1 MISDLKYTHREGNC
15 IIKYAPSSGKIY
27 TGGADGEVREFKNM
41 DDDESKS
48 HLIGDETLA
57 LAVGKTHFYTS
68 ATNTNRVMSYKIED
82 GSEDC
87 IVIRF
92 TADVTTLDIV
102 EKEGKRLIAAGSDD
116 MIVKV
121 MNLNSHKEF
130 IFKGHEAS
138 ILSVCLDPKN
148 LDKVVSTSCDG
159 SIILWNIADEKIKK
173 IHNSVLPR
181 FSDFQSSKTLSQV
194 VWNPADGSTFAVAHQ
209 NGVYFYNSTNGT
221 EVKNF
226 QMNNSDDKN
235 EYLSVLDWFING
247 EYIVGGTSSGKIIIW
262 AYKDGSIHYNNTPGR
277 SNGIRS
283 IAWSP
288 SKIEEISFLNKEA
301 YWGILTVDLQ
311 EENEDRLEGANEMLN
326 ENEMMRVFEEND
338 GDDDDENAFSI
349 KKIKASAGFQEDQ
362 EGLDV
367 FDPNISSRGID
378 EKVGE
383 ILMEKNISKA
393 ESPAPLSSFDMKLQD
408 TFQPASTPVH
418 LSSRFMVWNS
428 IGIVKAQNLDDE
440 SAIDIEFHDTSIHH
454 AFHLPNPH
462 GYTMA
467 CLSNLAVV
475 FAAEA
480 DGEEEDEDH
489 IASKLNV
496 HYFAS
501 SDYNKEWSIDMPKG
515 EEILCICI
523 GSSWIAAG
531 TDKRNLRIFT
541 LAGMQKNV
549 FSLNGPLVTLSGHGD
564 YIFIVTHFGA
574 PLVHNQSLY
583 VAVLD
588 ISNYKRHLISH
599 FTPLPLTPSSSLTW
613 AGFSDE
619 GTPTFSDSVGVVRI
633 FDYSSHQWTEVC
645 NISSYC
651 KGKSD
656 SHFMLGLSEKEE
668 IVRAI
673 KCKGTKYPVT
683 VPKPTVT
690 VLPMQLPLCDQGSEK
705 TTLEEKYLKGE
716 ILNKN
721 EDDIAATNET
731 IIKLFALAIKSDQER
746 RALEICKLMNMDT
759 LKIAVKYASKLR
771 KLQLA
776 NKVNELARQISEKEE
791 ERRDK
796 LRLSTLCSQNDMFET
811 QEEEEQEENGHQD
824 SALQDNPLLNAKI
837 KKKNNVPLKCISDT
851 QSQGDTR
858 NPFKKTLLKNTPQ
871 AGSIRTGLVF
881 DSISQSS
888 QNSQIKSS
896 QDNLPNKNIVK
907 KSEKQRLIT
916 HSSSVRQ
923 GNNDINKETQSSY
936 KQLKGFLLWL
946 AENPQDS
953 NNIVKNKELGL
964 KIWKELPKVEK
975 DKYKVPRT
983 PLSIVSTNRKRSLED
998 HIVRNTDSQKKAKP
1012 STDLSAFAAPE

>member
-57 LAVGKTHFYTS
+57 LA
-68 ATNTNRVMSYKIED
+68 D

-102 EKEGKRLIAAGSDD
+102 EKEGKILIAAGSDD
-116 MIVKV
+116 MIVKT
-121 MNLNSHKEF
+121 
-130 IFKGHEAS
+130 S

-209 NGVYFYNSTNGT
+209 NGIYFYNSTNGT

-235 EYLSVLDWFING
+235 D
-247 EYIVGGTSSGKIIIW
+247 GKIIIW

-349 KKIKASAGFQEDQ
+349 KKNQKPQLDFKKIK
-362 EGLDV
+362 
-367 FDPNISSRGID
+367 
-378 EKVGE
+378 
-383 ILMEKNISKA
+383 KA
-393 ESPAPLSSFDMKLQD
+393 ENPAPLSSFDMKLQD

-645 NISSYC
+645 NMSSYC

-837 KKKNNVPLKCISDT
+837 KKKNN
-851 QSQGDTR
+851 
-858 NPFKKTLLKNTPQ
+858 NTPQ

-896 QDNLPNKNIVK
+896 QDNFPNKTIVK